1 MTLGLVKR
9 RTGELSATHFICLR
23 SERDKLVYFGH
34 GVVIHFI
41 IHQKS
46 TNFATKLTQS
56 EEIRDFDYLVNSLA
70 ITSQKDS
77 SKFATIAVHFVD
89 N

>member
-9 RTGELSATHFICLR
+9 KTGDLSASHFICLR

-34 GVVIHFI
+34 GIVIHFI
-41 IHQKS
+41 IQQKS
-46 TNFATKLTQS
+46 TNFATKLTRS
-56 EEIRDFDYLVNSLA
+56 EEIRHFVYLVNSLA
-70 ITSQKDS
+70 ITPQKDS
-77 SKFATIAVHFVD
+77 SKFATIAVHFID